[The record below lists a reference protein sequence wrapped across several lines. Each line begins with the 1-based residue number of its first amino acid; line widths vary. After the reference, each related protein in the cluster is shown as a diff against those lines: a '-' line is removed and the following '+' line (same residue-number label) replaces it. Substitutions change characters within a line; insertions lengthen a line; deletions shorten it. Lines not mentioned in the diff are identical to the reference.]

1 MNLELMIGATNA
13 RLPKY
18 ATNTMS
24 FEEMKP
30 IPPPHRK
37 WGEKSNGTPKRLV
50 GNPTIL
56 RLKDTQ
62 KL

>member
-13 RLPKY
+13 QLPKY

-30 IPPPHRK
+30 IPPPTEN
-37 WGEKSNGTPKRLV
+37 GEKNLMAC
-50 GNPTIL
+50 
-56 RLKDTQ
+56 Q
-62 KL
+62 KGLLAIQQS